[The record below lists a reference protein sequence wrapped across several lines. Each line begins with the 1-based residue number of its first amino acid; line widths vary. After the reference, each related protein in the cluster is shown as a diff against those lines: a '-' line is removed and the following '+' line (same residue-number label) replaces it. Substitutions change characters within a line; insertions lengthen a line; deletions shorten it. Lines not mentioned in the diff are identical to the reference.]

1 MQRLVSLSKIFSD
14 ANRLDILAL
23 ILREKQV
30 CVCEVCDTLNLSQPL
45 VSRHLKMMKKAQIL
59 EATQEGRWIVY
70 TLIEDPDSTF
80 SCFINEIEK
89 SLDTLPKLIVCNRK
103 HPKS

>member
-1 MQRLVSLSKIFSD
+1 MQRLVALSKIFSD

-45 VSRHLKMMKKAQIL
+45 VSRHLKMMKTAQIL

-70 TLIEDPDSTF
+70 ALIEDPDSTL
-80 SCFINEIEK
+80 SCFINKIKK
-89 SLDTLPKLIVCNRK
+89 SLDTIPKLIACNRK